1 PASAYTAA
9 AFEIVDSSSGAIKWS
24 FTPWQGTFS
33 AVALGDLDGNGG
45 EELVAAANDGS
56 SYGTVAIFDAATGA
70 GNWQS
75 SSFIGNANDPFYIS
89 TAKILL
95 APHKTGGGMDVVLAG
110 TSIYSGRITVFD
122 GASHAVKLQIGA
134 YASGPMDSREVIDA
148 ALVDYDN

>member
-1 PASAYTAA
+1 
-9 AFEIVDSSSGAIKWS
+9 
-24 FTPWQGTFS
+24 
-33 AVALGDLDGNGG
+33 
-45 EELVAAANDGS
+45 

-70 GNWQS
+70 VNWQS

-148 ALVDYDN
+148 ALVDYDNDGVPDYVVATSPVTTGASGALLQVFSGVDGHSLWSSVAMGSGFAQIN